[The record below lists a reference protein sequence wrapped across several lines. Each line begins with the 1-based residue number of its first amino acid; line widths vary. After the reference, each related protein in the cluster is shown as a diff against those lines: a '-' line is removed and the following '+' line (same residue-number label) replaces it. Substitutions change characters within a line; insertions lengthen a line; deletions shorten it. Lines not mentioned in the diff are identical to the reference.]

1 MSHYL
6 RFRFWFLKKITATI
20 YDFIKDSSIIVDWT
34 SSWVPD
40 PELISDILFSA
51 GIILSI
57 ARISFI
63 MPANETF
70 GTMLV
75 SFRRT
80 FGDLVKLLAMFVLI
94 LLSFSCGLAALY
106 AAHACQTSHFQG

>member
-1 MSHYL
+1 MLSCYFIL
-6 RFRFWFLKKITATI
+6 LC
-20 YDFIKDSSIIVDWT
+20 YFIKDSSITVDWT
-34 SSWVPD
+34 SSWMPD

>member
-1 MSHYL
+1 MPE
-6 RFRFWFLKKITATI
+6 WI
-20 YDFIKDSSIIVDWT
+20 
-34 SSWVPD
+34 PD
-40 PELISDILFSA
+40 PELIADVMFSA

-106 AAHACQTSHFQG
+106 AAHVCQTPHFQGLSIIQRLIFISKRKISDELRSLTCTIRK